1 MRFWERLKLLANF
14 SAEAFGKTE
23 AGRVMCTRW
32 FLWWLCYVAVSRTN
46 FYAMSFQRH
55 DSLTARLGDRRNR
68 PYWRL
73 WVEDNSFDR
82 LGRNNF
88 TPGARFDV
96 ARRPGTGL
104 VISESLMGSCRITP
118 RKKGGVLSYEA
129 RDLSNFLGTPDVRV
143 RISVGKIVVT
153 PLLRFHSI
161 ARPATEC
168 WAIVGLSLITPT
180 GIADIHTATPL
191 NLAHTA
197 ASTEVDLDE
206 SNLIYAT
213 ELIGNQRPGRV
224 YLRGTPIMLTVA
236 GQFLRASGYGE
247 TTNPGEFI
255 R

>member
-1 MRFWERLKLLANF
+1 MD
-14 SAEAFGKTE
+14 
-23 AGRVMCTRW
+23 
-32 FLWWLCYVAVSRTN
+32 
-46 FYAMSFQRH
+46 FQRH

-129 RDLSNFLGTPDVRV
+129 RDLSDFLGTPDVRV
-143 RISVGKIVVT
+143 RISVGRIVVA

-161 ARPATEC
+161 ARAATEN
-168 WAIVGLSLITPT
+168 WSITGCTLTTPDGTVDIRT
-180 GIADIHTATPL
+180 GAPM
-191 NLAHTA
+191 NLLHTA
-197 ASTEVDLDE
+197 ACIEVSLDE
-206 SNLIYAT
+206 SNLVYAT

-224 YLRGTPIMLTVA
+224 VLKGSPIMLTVG
-236 GQFLRASGYGE
+236 GQFLRAGGYSE
-247 TTNPGEFI
+247 TGIAGEFM